1 MAVNVAG
8 LIAVLL
14 FYIVIFIAGIVA
26 AKIKSKKNENNGR
39 EDEEVMLAGRNLG
52 WFVGCFTMTGISVP
66 GSDPDLIAI
75 LSFFTLFATP
85 YRSL

>member
-14 FYIVIFIAGIVA
+14 FYIVIFVAGIVA
-26 AKIKSKKNENNGR
+26 AKIKSKKNEGNGR

-52 WFVGCFTMTGISVP
+52 WFVGCFTMTGIAVP
-66 GSDPDLIAI
+66 SNSLLP
-75 LSFFTLFATP
+75 LFDKLF
-85 YRSL
+85 YNM

>member
-26 AKIKSKKNENNGR
+26 AKIKSKKNESNGR

-66 GSDPDLIAI
+66 DLSSIRHF
-75 LSFFTLFATP
+75 LP
-85 YRSL
+85 KC